1 MLHRAVYN
9 QSSRRFSIQMH
20 GQFFMSILTQVG
32 IQHPVGRIHPPPM
45 PHWLTHFGALGL
57 FSVAVIDS
65 SVIPLPLPGSTDLLL
80 LWLVAHNGDPWLLA
94 ACAIAGSIVGG
105 YTTWHIG
112 RRGGEA
118 ALRHYVPARLL
129 GRIVGW
135 VERHRLLAVFLP
147 AVLPP
152 PIPLLPFALASG
164 ALGVSRRRFLVVY
177 GAARTLRYSF
187 VAWLGAIY
195 GRRIVRLWSGALQQW
210 STPLICVFAGLL
222 VTGACFGI
230 WKVRGLRRIDAAE
243 ELALHG

>member
-1 MLHRAVYN
+1 MSVFAEITIQQAASRAH
-9 QSSRRFSIQMH
+9 SP
-20 GQFFMSILTQVG
+20 L
-32 IQHPVGRIHPPPM
+32 M

-80 LWLVAHNGDPWLLA
+80 LWLVAHDGVPWLLA

-112 RRGGEA
+112 RRGGEV
-118 ALRHYVPARLL
+118 ALRHYVPVRLL

-135 VERHRLLAVFLP
+135 VERHRLLAAFLP
-147 AVLPP
+147 AILPP

-177 GAARTLRYSF
+177 SAARTLRYSF
-187 VAWLGAIY
+187 IAWLGAVY
-195 GRRIVRLWSGALQQW
+195 GRRIVRMWSGSMQKW
-210 STPLICVFAGLL
+210 STPFLCVFVGVL
-222 VTGACFGI
+222 VTGACFGV
-230 WKVRGLRRIDAAE
+230 WKLRGLRRIDAAE